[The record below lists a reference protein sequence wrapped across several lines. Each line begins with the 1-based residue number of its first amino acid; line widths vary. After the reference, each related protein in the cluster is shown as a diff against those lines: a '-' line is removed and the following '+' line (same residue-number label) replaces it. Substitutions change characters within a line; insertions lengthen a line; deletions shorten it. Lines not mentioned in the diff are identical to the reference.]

1 MTNDVQNFAQ
11 QEDEGFKLEDFGMVL
26 LANWYWIVLA
36 VAIALSVAVVTILR
50 TTPLYTR
57 SSSLLIKSEDKN
69 GGASSL
75 AQDFQQMRIFA
86 NNSNINN
93 EILTISAPVLMQE
106 TVRRLRLD
114 VQMDVREGLH
124 DVPLYDQSPVR
135 VFFPQA
141 SDEFMGSFKMQLKK
155 DRTVEMWDFRS
166 EDETYE
172 KRISGRVG
180 TLVRTPI
187 GMVLVQPTEY
197 WNKNFVKDE
206 ISVHKYPVES
216 IGNMYAGRLSVALS
230 DKESTILNLSL
241 SDESKQRADDILLKL
256 VEVYNEQWLKDKNR
270 VAESTFQFI
279 TERLNTL
286 AGELGDVD
294 QKISDYKSKA
304 LLPDVDAAS
313 QMYMTESV
321 KNSDQILTLS
331 SQRSIAQYIKEY
343 LGDRSKQGQY
353 LPTNTGIGS
362 TGIENMIAEYNKLI
376 SQRND
381 LLQNSSESN
390 PIVQK
395 VNAEL
400 SLQRSTILH
409 SLDNLI
415 AQLSSQ
421 LKTWES
427 SEAQTNQKL
436 ATAPRQVKQLLT
448 VGRQQKVKEALY
460 IFLLQK
466 REENELSRTFTTWN
480 TRIIQPPMGSPAPS
494 SPRKSMILLVAFAM
508 GLLVPA
514 GILFLRETLNHSVR
528 GRADLDGMNVP
539 LLGEI
544 PALAKRVHWW
554 TSSKSSVPCEVYIKE
569 NSRDLINESFRMLRT
584 NLDYFMRSVSE
595 PAAKVVMVTSFNPG
609 SGKSFIS
616 LNLTTVLSLRARA
629 LLIDLDFRHCSASQ
643 VAGRP
648 KHGLTDYLAGLNDD
662 IDSLI
667 LKDALGRGGDLLP
680 VGVIP
685 PNPTELLMSERLAV
699 IIKKLR
705 DEYDYIIL
713 DCPPTDLMADTS
725 IVKQYAEVSLF
736 VVRAG
741 LMDRRLLKD
750 VDQLYNENTYNHM
763 AVLLNGTK
771 YVSSRYS
778 NYRYGY
784 AYGYHYGH
792 HYGEPKS

>member
-1 MTNDVQNFAQ
+1 MTNEVQNFTQ
-11 QEDEGFKLEDFGMVL
+11 QEDEGFNLEDFGMVL

-57 SSSLLIKSEDKN
+57 SSSLLIKSDEK
-69 GGASSL
+69 GGSASSL
-75 AQDFQQMRIFA
+75 AQDFQQMGILA

-106 TVRRLRLD
+106 TVRRLHLD
-114 VQMDVREGLH
+114 VQMSVAEGLH
-124 DVPLYDQSPVR
+124 DVPLYENAPVR
-135 VFFPQA
+135 VYLPKA
-141 SDEFMGSFKMQLKK
+141 SDGFMGSFKMQLKE
-155 DRTVEMWDFRS
+155 DRTVEMWDFVS
-166 EDETYE
+166 KDQEYG
-172 KRISGRVG
+172 KRISAPLGKI
-180 TLVRTPI
+180 VRTPI
-187 GMVLVQPTEY
+187 GSVLVQPTEF
-197 WNKNFVKDE
+197 WNKNFVSKE
-206 ISVHKYPVES
+206 ITVCKFSVENVA
-216 IGNMYAGRLSVALS
+216 NMYTSRLSVALS

-241 SDESKQRADDILLKL
+241 TDESKQRADDILLKL
-256 VEVYNEQWLKDKNR
+256 VDVYNEQWLKDKNR

-313 QMYMTESV
+313 QMYMSESV

-343 LGDRSKQGQY
+343 MGDRSKQGQY

-362 TGIENMIAEYNKLI
+362 TGIEQMIAEYNKLI

-381 LLQNSSESN
+381 LLQNSSETN

-395 VNAEL
+395 INAEL
-400 SLQRSTILH
+400 SLQHSTILH

-415 AQLSSQ
+415 AQLTSQ
-421 LKTWES
+421 LKTWEG
-427 SEAQTNQKL
+427 SEALTNEKL

-466 REENELSRTFTTWN
+466 REENELSRTFTAWN
-480 TRIIQPPMGSPAPS
+480 TRIIQPPMGSQFPS
-494 SPRKSMILLVAFAM
+494 SPRKSMILLVAFAV

-544 PALAKRVHWW
+544 PALVNRRHWW
-554 TSSKSSVPCEVYIKE
+554 RASKSSAPCQVYIKE

-584 NLDYFMRSVSE
+584 KLDYFMRSASV
-595 PAAKVVMVTSFNPG
+595 PGVKVVMVTSFNPG

-616 LNLTTVLSLRARA
+616 LNLSKVLSLKARV
-629 LLIDLDFRHCSASQ
+629 LLIDLDLRHCSASS
-643 VAGRP
+643 VVGRP
-648 KHGLTDYLAGLNDD
+648 KRGLTDFLAGMNES

-667 LKDALGRGGDLLP
+667 VKDALGKGGDVLP
-680 VGVIP
+680 VGIIP
-685 PNPTELLMSERLAV
+685 PNPTELLMSERLGNM
-699 IIKKLR
+699 IRTLR
-705 DEYDYIIL
+705 GEYDYIIL
-713 DCPPTDLMADTS
+713 DCPPTDFMADTS

-750 VDQLYNENTYNHM
+750 VDALYNENTYNHM

-784 AYGYHYGH
+784 AYGYHYGRY
-792 HYGEPKS
+792 YGKADS